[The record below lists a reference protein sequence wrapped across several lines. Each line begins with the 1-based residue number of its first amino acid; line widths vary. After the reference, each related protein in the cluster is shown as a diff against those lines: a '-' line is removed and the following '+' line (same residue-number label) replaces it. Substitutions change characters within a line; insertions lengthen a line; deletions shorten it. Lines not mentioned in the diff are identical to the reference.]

1 MLVSY
6 GSSYLKSLSNLF
18 KTCVFMMFV
27 LLSSLNHIPIKFRGL
42 IKTMEDM
49 GYNEIGLYVQN
60 MLTILGLLVNGNGQ
74 CNMLKRKKIF
84 TLNIYLNFESLILV
98 MRDEMTIFV
107 MLTK

>member
-1 MLVSY
+1 
-6 GSSYLKSLSNLF
+6 
-18 KTCVFMMFV
+18 
-27 LLSSLNHIPIKFRGL
+27 
-42 IKTMEDM
+42 M

-60 MLTILGLLVNGNGQ
+60 MFTILGLLVNGNGQ

-107 MLTK
+107 MLTKWGDSRAKPTVISVCGVESAEFL